1 MMNADSTG
9 ATGQLDDQLMMTV
22 ADRENYITRLTTHF
36 NGNRD
41 MAVRFDDIAYNRSG
55 GKLLFYRRIIQTLFQ
70 QRNQQMQQQQ

>member
-1 MMNADSTG
+1 
-9 ATGQLDDQLMMTV
+9 
-22 ADRENYITRLTTHF
+22 TTHF

-55 GKLLFYRRIIQTLFQ
+55 GKSLFYRRIIQTLFQ